1 MPTSAAL
8 EARTSASAGF
18 KRSVFLIQW
27 MMSAIY
33 PAFPF
38 SFFFISFFSIHSCY
52 SKTILSYTGICIFC
66 FPTAYAPPFC
76 RMHMSGLIPYLFS
89 FSRIILPTKVLCEL
103 ARYAGAT
110 APASCQWIPLK
121 PLYIRQ
127 PAKFLTYL
135 FYSRPKIQYIFYIY
149 DWFSQLHFC
158 QYPALPEKSSWL
170 SGMLFLF
177 LAGFFKSLSVHGK
190 TASYL
195 WQTFKL
201 AFWNVFFIPSL
212 KFLSISCLS
221 IGFFSYFHT
230 GYLPIPRY
238 THWFFQWFIL
248 FLADLLAGFSA
259 SHWIILLETDW
270 HFFTDTSH
278 SL

>member
-110 APASCQWIPLK
+110 APASCQGKPLK
-121 PLYIRQ
+121 PLYIRKL
-127 PAKFLTYL
+127 AGFFKCL
-135 FYSRPKIQYIFYIY
+135 FYFRLKIPYIFYIY
-149 DWFSQLHFC
+149 GWFFQLRFY
-158 QYPALPEKSSWL
+158 QYPALPEKAGWL
-170 SGMLFLF
+170 SETLF
-177 LAGFFKSLSVHGK
+177 
-190 TASYL
+190 
-195 WQTFKL
+195 
-201 AFWNVFFIPSL
+201 
-212 KFLSISCLS
+212 
-221 IGFFSYFHT
+221 
-230 GYLPIPRY
+230 
-238 THWFFQWFIL
+238 
-248 FLADLLAGFSA
+248 
-259 SHWIILLETDW
+259 
-270 HFFTDTSH
+270 
-278 SL
+278 